1 MLRCYSGTGAFLG
14 RIEKELTIRE
24 ITLELYFGVA
34 GERCCAII
42 REIIRER
49 EGPLW
54 QRKLES

>member
-34 GERCCAII
+34 
-42 REIIRER
+42 
-49 EGPLW
+49 
-54 QRKLES
+54 